1 MMIREMNNDI
11 TLRSFTV
18 DDSEELFQLT
28 DRSREYL
35 GKWLP
40 WIDYTKEVNDT
51 KEWIQASLKGVVETG
66 GYIKTA
72 AIIYKGSI
80 AGTIGFNIIDQ
91 TNKSGVIGYW
101 IGEDFQGKGIMTQAC
116 KALIDYGFRE
126 LDLNRVEINV
136 ATGNLKSKAIPERL
150 GMTLE
155 GTKRQV
161 EKIGGKFHDHF
172 VYSILADEWQK

>member
-1 MMIREMNNDI
+1 MILREINNDL

-35 GKWLP
+35 GQWLP
-40 WIDYTKEVNDT
+40 WVDFTKEVKDT
-51 KEWIQASLKGVVETG
+51 KEWIQASLKGFVETG

-80 AGTIGFNIIDQ
+80 AGTIGFNIIDK

-101 IGEDFQGKGIMTQAC
+101 LGEGFQGKGIMTQAC
-116 KALIDYGFRE
+116 KALIDYGFLE
-126 LDLNRVEINV
+126 LGLNRIEINV
-136 ATGNLKSKAIPERL
+136 ATENLKSKAIPERL
-150 GMTLE
+150 GMIHE

-161 EKIGGKFHDHF
+161 ERIGDKFNDHQ
-172 VYSILADEWQK
+172 VYSVLANEWEK